1 MYSSFM
7 SIALVL
13 INTETGVEEKVLEK
27 LKKMKNVK
35 EAFIVYGVYD
45 IIVEVEA
52 KDLEELRDT
61 ISTSIRR
68 VEGVRSTVTLIVI
81 S

>member
-1 MYSSFM
+1 M

>member
-1 MYSSFM
+1 M
-7 SIALVL
+7 SVALVL
-13 INTETGVEEKVLEK
+13 INTETGVEETVLEK

-45 IIVEVEA
+45 IIVKVEA
-52 KDLEELRDT
+52 KDLEELRD
-61 ISTSIRR
+61 IVSTRIRR

>member
-1 MYSSFM
+1 M

-27 LKKMKNVK
+27 LKSIKNVK

-45 IIVEVEA
+45 IIVKVEA
-52 KDLEELRDT
+52 DDLEELRDV
-61 ISTSIRR
+61 ISTRIRR

>member
-1 MYSSFM
+1 M
-7 SIALVL
+7 SVALVP

-27 LKKMKNVK
+27 LKSIKNVK

-45 IIVEVEA
+45 MIAKVEA
-52 KDLEELRDT
+52 NDLEELRDVV
-61 ISTSIRR
+61 STRIRR
-68 VEGVRSTVTLIVI
+68 IEGVRSTVTLIVV

>member
-1 MYSSFM
+1 MR
-7 SIALVL
+7 IALVL
-13 INTETGVEEKVLEK
+13 INTETGVEETVLEK

-45 IIVEVEA
+45 IIVKVEA
-52 KDLEELRDT
+52 KDLEELRD
-61 ISTSIRR
+61 IVSTRIRR